1 MVIVGSC
8 SLGIVRGMSEHKP
21 TRYIHHEEPL
31 EDTPE
36 ALNLDGF
43 DDEAYP
49 DERRAPAV
57 AQNVGFAGAV
67 RLFYRHY
74 WNAKGQASASEFWWA
89 LLYLAAGT
97 VLYFGA
103 TIWLNYLTL
112 PENASS
118 LLRTVFMLL
127 VITNPLWIVV
137 NIGPAVSLIRRR
149 RNVAT
154 GKADF

>member
-1 MVIVGSC
+1 
-8 SLGIVRGMSEHKP
+8 MSEHKP
-21 TRYIHHEEPL
+21 TRYIHSEEPL

-43 DDEAYP
+43 DDEEHP
-49 DERRAPAV
+49 DELRTPAV
-57 AQNVGFAGAV
+57 AQQVGFAGAV

-74 WNAKGQASASEFWWA
+74 WNSKGHASASELWWA
-89 LLYLAAGT
+89 IVYLAVGT

-112 PENASS
+112 AENASS

-127 VITNPLWIVV
+127 VITNPLWVVV
-137 NIGPAVSLIRRR
+137 NIGPAVSLFRRR
-149 RNVAT
+149 RNAVT
-154 GKADF
+154 GQTSV